1 MGSTFQRML
10 TEPKKRQKYTK
21 EVNKFVIF
29 NHILAS
35 FSVTLMNHL
44 DEMDNNYINKDHVR
58 AIRKI
63 LSSLEQS
70 IQLLH
75 SEDSTKE
82 FVPLIIEIPNDRFA
96 HADTSSVD
104 GQLLTEQLEFL
115 SKIAQDLHKIV
126 QDLHTKSTTM
136 SENDLQK
143 VLS

>member
-10 TEPKKRQKYTK
+10 TEPKKRQKYSK

-58 AIRKI
+58 TIRKI

-75 SEDSTKE
+75 SADSVNA
-82 FVPLIIEIPNDRFA
+82 FVPLAIEIPNDQF
-96 HADTSSVD
+96 DNTDVSSVD
-104 GQLLTEQLEFL
+104 GQLLSEQLDFL
-115 SKIAQDLHKIV
+115 NKIAQDLHKIV
-126 QDLHTKSTTM
+126 QDLHAKSTAM
-136 SENDLQK
+136 SENELPK
-143 VLS
+143 ALS